1 MQVKKLVLKTAFL
14 KTLLEFYS
22 SVLELPVQPFD
33 EKEITIKIGSTDL
46 VFSETKQAEPFYH
59 IAINIPANKIEEART
74 WLSNKLK
81 LLRIAEYKSDIADF
95 VNWRA
100 KSVYFYDPAGNIL
113 ELIARFD
120 LDNDQT
126 DAFSSKQFLSIS
138 EVGLVFNQDNFES
151 RTTALLKKYSLEY
164 FRKQPPLPQFRAIG
178 DDEGLFIVVPEQR
191 NWYPTD
197 KPAGIFPMSVEF
209 ENDGREYRMQT
220 E

>member
-1 MQVKKLVLKTAFL
+1 MQVKKLVLQTAFL
-14 KTLLEFYS
+14 KTLREFYS

-59 IAINIPANKIEEART
+59 IAINIPANKIQEART
-74 WLSNKLK
+74 WLSNKLR
-81 LLRIAEYKSDIADF
+81 LLWIAEYKSDIADF
-95 VNWRA
+95 ANWHA

-120 LDNDQT
+120 LNNNQT
-126 DAFSSKQFLSIS
+126 EAFSSKQFLSIS
-138 EVGLVFNQDNFES
+138 EVGLVSKQEEFEKRSLELQDS
-151 RTTALLKKYSLEY
+151 YSLNY
-164 FRKQPPLPQFRAIG
+164 FSKQPPLSQFRAIG